1 MLIIITVITFTSYVH
16 NIQVMNISHNGCDKI
31 YEMIMEHN
39 GPQEGKQILKDAY
52 DSIKNIELNQRT
64 NTSVSYI
71 GFMIFLIFTLFSFKL
86 DDYKSK
92 HDRS

>member
-16 NIQVMNISHNGCDKI
+16 NIQVT
-31 YEMIMEHN
+31 
-39 GPQEGKQILKDAY
+39 QEGKQILKDAY